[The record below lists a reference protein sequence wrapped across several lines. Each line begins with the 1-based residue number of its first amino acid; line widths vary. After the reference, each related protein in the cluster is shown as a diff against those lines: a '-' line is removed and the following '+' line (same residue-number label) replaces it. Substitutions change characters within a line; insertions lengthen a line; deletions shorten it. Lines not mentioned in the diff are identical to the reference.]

1 MSIIRNTLATGLLLS
16 SVAQAADVIVK
27 MPALNAKALHLA
39 GFTVKEALVPS
50 LGIYLITDSNKSV
63 TASLA
68 AAEKLGAESV
78 MENRKMQLRS
88 RATPNDASWSQQWGP
103 QKIGAQAAWD
113 IGTGGN
119 NTDGD
124 DIVVAVVDNGTDI
137 THEDLKANIWVNAG
151 EVAGDGKDNDGN
163 GYIDDVNG
171 WNAYNSNAVIP
182 AGMHGT
188 HVSGIVG
195 AEGNNGRHVAGVNW
209 DVKIMPVAASS
220 GDTAIVL
227 RGYNYVL
234 EQKKAWLA
242 SGGKKGANIVST
254 NSSFGVDAAKCSDAQ
269 YKVWNDIYEA
279 MGQVGILS
287 AAATANQAWDI
298 DATGDVP
305 TSCESNYIISVT
317 NTTKEDKIYRQAG
330 WGKTHVDLGAPG
342 TDVFST
348 VPGNQARNLTGT
360 SMATPHVAGAVAFLH
375 SVASPA
381 FTALS
386 KAQPAKAAAEL
397 KKIMLST
404 VEPLADLKGKTVS
417 GGRLNLDKAAQQISR
432 Y

>member
-1 MSIIRNTLATGLLLS
+1 LSIIRNALATGLLLS
-16 SVAQAADVIVK
+16 SVAHAADVIVK
-27 MPALNAKALHLA
+27 MPALNTKSLQLA

-78 MENRKMQLRS
+78 MENSKMQLRS
-88 RATPNDASWSQQWGP
+88 RVTPNDAAWSQQWGP

-137 THEDLKANIWVNAG
+137 NHEDLKSNIWVNAG

-171 WNAYNSNAVIP
+171 WNAYNSNGAIP

-195 AEGNNGRHVAGVNW
+195 AEGNNGKHIAGVNW

-234 EQKKAWLA
+234 EQKKAWLN
-242 SGGKKGANIVST
+242 SNGKKGANIVST

-298 DATGDVP
+298 DAIGDVP

-397 KKIMLST
+397 KKILLST

-417 GGRLNLDKAAQQISR
+417 GGRLNLEKAAQQISR

>member
-1 MSIIRNTLATGLLLS
+1 MSIIRNALATGLLLS
-16 SVAQAADVIVK
+16 SAVQAADVIVK
-27 MPALNAKALHLA
+27 MPALNQKSLRLA

-50 LGIYLITDSNKSV
+50 LGIYLISDSNKSV

-78 MENRKMQLRS
+78 MENSKMQLRS
-88 RATPNDASWSQQWGP
+88 RATPNDAAWSQQWGP
-103 QKIGAQAAWD
+103 QKIGATAAWD
-113 IGTGGN
+113 IGTGGQ
-119 NTDGD
+119 NTNGE

-137 THEDLKANIWVNAG
+137 AHEDLKANIWVNAG

-163 GYIDDVNG
+163 GYVDDVNG

-195 AEGNNGRHVAGVNW
+195 AEGNNGKHVAGLNW

-234 EQKKAWLA
+234 EQKKAWLS

-342 TDVFST
+342 TDVYST

-375 SVASPA
+375 SVASSA
-381 FTALS
+381 FTALA
-386 KAQPAKAAAEL
+386 KAQPARAAAEL

-404 VEPLADLKGKTVS
+404 VDPLADLQGKTVS
-417 GGRLNLDKAAQQISR
+417 GGRLNLQKAAEQISR